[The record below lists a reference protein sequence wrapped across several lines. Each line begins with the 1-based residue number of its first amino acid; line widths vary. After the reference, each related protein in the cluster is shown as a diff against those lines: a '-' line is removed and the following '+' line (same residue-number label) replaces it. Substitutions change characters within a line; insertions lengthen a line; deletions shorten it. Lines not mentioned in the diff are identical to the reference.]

1 MPPVATRSDQFTVDM
16 NEALITSKFWVE
28 IDTWAQGFFRECTG
42 LQLQTEVFEYAEG
55 GLNGYTHKFPGRTK
69 VGNITLKRGLVL
81 PDQLWTWYNDVVSGK
96 ITRKSV
102 TVHVYDNRVMAPS
115 QAPVMSWMLEG
126 ALPVKWVGPNFKS
139 DENATAV
146 EQLEFACGAMTLYAG
161 NSQPSSNGS
170 NW

>member
-1 MPPVATRSDQFTVDM
+1 MVTRSDQFDVDV
-16 NEALITSKFWVE
+16 NEALITCKFWVE
-28 IDTWAQGFFRECTG
+28 IDSLTQAFFRECTG

-55 GLNGYTHKFPGRTK
+55 GVNNYTHKFPGRTK

-81 PDQLWTWYNDVVSGK
+81 PDNLWTWYSNVVAGS

-115 QAPVMSWMLEG
+115 QAPVMSWMLED

-146 EQLEFACGAMTLYAG
+146 EQLEFVCGAMTLHTAD
-161 NSQPSSNGS
+161 STS
-170 NW
+170 